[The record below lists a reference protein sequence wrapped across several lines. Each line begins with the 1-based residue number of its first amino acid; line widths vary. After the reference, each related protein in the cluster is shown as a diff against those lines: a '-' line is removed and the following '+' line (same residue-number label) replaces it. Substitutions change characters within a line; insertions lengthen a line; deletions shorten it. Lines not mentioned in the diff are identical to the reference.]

1 MISAIFLAAGK
12 SSRFLGENKLLKIYK
27 KKELFLHSLEN
38 LQKSIVKK
46 IIFVCGKDANIIKKK
61 IKNKK
66 KIIFIYNADYKC
78 GISTSI
84 VSGIKKL
91 PKKTKFFFI
100 VLADMPHIKFNFYKT
115 MFSKAIKLKNKIIFL
130 PMYKKKIGNPVLFS
144 YLFKKKL
151 LSMNGDV
158 GAKKIIKRNFSK
170 VKFVQFRS
178 SYILKDYDTN
188 SDF

>member
-12 SSRFLGENKLLKIYK
+12 SSRFLGQNKLLKIYK
-27 KKELFLHSLEN
+27 KKELFLHSLED

-46 IIFVCGKDANIIKKK
+46 IVFVCGKDANIIKKK

-66 KIIFIYNADYKC
+66 KIIFISNKDYKH

-115 MFSKAIKLKNKIIFL
+115 MLGKAIRFKNKTIFI
-130 PMYKKKIGNPVLFS
+130 PTYKKKIGNPVLFS
-144 YLFKKKL
+144 HLFKKKL
-151 LSMNGDV
+151 LSINGDV

-170 VKFVQFRS
+170 VKFVKFRS
-178 SYILKDYDTN
+178 SYILKDYDTY

>member
-66 KIIFIYNADYKC
+66 KIIFIYNADYKR

-91 PKKTKFFFI
+91 PKKK
-100 VLADMPHIKFNFYKT
+100 NF
-115 MFSKAIKLKNKIIFL
+115 
-130 PMYKKKIGNPVLFS
+130 
-144 YLFKKKL
+144 
-151 LSMNGDV
+151 
-158 GAKKIIKRNFSK
+158 
-170 VKFVQFRS
+170 
-178 SYILKDYDTN
+178 
-188 SDF
+188 

>member
-66 KIIFIYNADYKC
+66 KLFLFIMQIIRVEFQQ
-78 GISTSI
+78 
-84 VSGIKKL
+84 V
-91 PKKTKFFFI
+91 
-100 VLADMPHIKFNFYKT
+100 
-115 MFSKAIKLKNKIIFL
+115 
-130 PMYKKKIGNPVLFS
+130 
-144 YLFKKKL
+144 
-151 LSMNGDV
+151 
-158 GAKKIIKRNFSK
+158 
-170 VKFVQFRS
+170 
-178 SYILKDYDTN
+178 
-188 SDF
+188 